1 MRLIDADILQEELKG
16 KNITFSCEFTSCADL
31 PNIVQNVIEKYK
43 KMVIDTINNQHNAYD
58 VDKVVEQLESY
69 SDADEVETGIIPV
82 IELDQAIKIVKSGGI
97 TE

>member
-1 MRLIDADILQEELKG
+1 MDNLA
-16 KNITFSCEFTSCADL
+16 
-31 PNIVQNVIEKYK
+31 
-43 KMVIDTINNQHNAYD
+43 
-58 VDKVVEQLESY
+58 EQLESY